1 MPSSHDV
8 ISWLDTLQAAWPA
21 GGAAGAA
28 GDAHAQQD
36 GPLHRHWLPGQQED
50 RRGGYNIYTNSNIY
64 TIYNIYTILY
74 ALQVDG
80 WVLLAG
86 LAVLLQQHPPYLTT
100 QLLQRLDQ
108 AENSFT
114 LAGDSADLG
123 LVTTFRQHL
132 AQAIRLD
139 DLPWSCTVSTIKI
152 WVEDSSV
159 GAVLRCCVMV
169 EAQGYNVTMLLG
181 HNVHT
186 TPTTTVPTL
195 CEVHPL
201 SGAGRFMMKFSFW
214 YPISHENPDLMHLDL
229 SDVGI

>member
-1 MPSSHDV
+1 MLLVLLVTH
-8 ISWLDTLQAAWPA
+8 TLSRMATSTATGFQVSKRTAEV
-21 GGAAGAA
+21 GT
-28 GDAHAQQD
+28 
-36 GPLHRHWLPGQQED
+36 
-50 RRGGYNIYTNSNIY
+50 YN
-64 TIYNIYTILY
+64 IYNIYTILY

-139 DLPWSCTVSTIKI
+139 DLP
-152 WVEDSSV
+152 
-159 GAVLRCCVMV
+159 
-169 EAQGYNVTMLLG
+169 
-181 HNVHT
+181 
-186 TPTTTVPTL
+186 
-195 CEVHPL
+195 
-201 SGAGRFMMKFSFW
+201 
-214 YPISHENPDLMHLDL
+214 
-229 SDVGI
+229 

>member
-1 MPSSHDV
+1 MLLVLLVTH
-8 ISWLDTLQAAWPA
+8 TLSRMATSTATGFLVSKRTA
-21 GGAAGAA
+21 EVGT
-28 GDAHAQQD
+28 
-36 GPLHRHWLPGQQED
+36 
-50 RRGGYNIYTNSNIY
+50 YN
-64 TIYNIYTILY
+64 IYNIYTILY

-139 DLPWSCTVSTIKI
+139 DLP
-152 WVEDSSV
+152 
-159 GAVLRCCVMV
+159 
-169 EAQGYNVTMLLG
+169 
-181 HNVHT
+181 
-186 TPTTTVPTL
+186 
-195 CEVHPL
+195 
-201 SGAGRFMMKFSFW
+201 
-214 YPISHENPDLMHLDL
+214 
-229 SDVGI
+229 